1 MADRNLR
8 DIIKFVDASNSIT
21 DAEIAEIT
29 KQLKF
34 SDVLD
39 LVSAVKSGDTSAAK
53 EILKNYTT
61 SFDFSSSAGNS
72 EEQTQQEAIQPI
84 KPVGSTTSTT
94 GQSAFPK
101 IAPKNSPTLS
111 GSAGTTTLA
120 GTDQQDQQET
130 DLGQLMNDPTKQ
142 NDPNVRQIK
151 NLLTRMQK

>member
-1 MADRNLR
+1 M
-8 DIIKFVDASNSIT
+8 
-21 DAEIAEIT
+21 
-29 KQLKF
+29 
-34 SDVLD
+34 
-39 LVSAVKSGDTSAAK
+39 VSAVKSGDTSAAK

-61 SFDFSSSAGNS
+61 SFDFSSSASNS

-111 GSAGTTTLA
+111 GSADTTTPA
-120 GTDQQDQQET
+120 GTDQQET